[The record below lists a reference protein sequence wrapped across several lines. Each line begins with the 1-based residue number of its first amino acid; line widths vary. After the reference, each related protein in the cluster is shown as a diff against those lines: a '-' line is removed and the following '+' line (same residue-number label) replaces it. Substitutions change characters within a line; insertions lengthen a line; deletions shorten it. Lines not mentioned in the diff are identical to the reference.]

1 MRYSLEE
8 ISLLTG
14 AEIIGNKNEIIE
26 QIIFD
31 SRLIFSTEKTAF
43 IALTTKKNTGEK
55 YIDEVIQKGVK
66 TIIIEKKNNY
76 LHQKLYDNV
85 NWVLCSNTNDFLRI
99 LAKNHLENIN
109 LKTIGITG
117 SNGKTIIKEWL
128 YQCLWDK
135 INTVKSPKSFNSQIG
150 LPLSILQSEKSNELG
165 IFEVGVSLPNEMQKQ
180 AEIFSPK
187 IGIFTNLGTAH
198 SEHFKNEK
206 ELLTE
211 KLKLFEKSETIIFN
225 GDNIL
230 IKNTIYNL
238 FKNKKLISYG
248 KKPSNDIYIEFF
260 KHKKEFLNI
269 KILNKKDLQINF
281 SQKDSASIY
290 NILAIIAVLDLLEI
304 PHNEI
309 VKKVSEL
316 KAVEMRM
323 ESVIGERGNLIINDS
338 YNLDLDSL
346 KIALD
351 NISQYG
357 SKQRKILVLTD
368 VIDVKSPK
376 ETLYKKVSD
385 IVNKHNF
392 DKIYLIGDEITKFVN
407 LFNSKNFTFKDAIEL
422 SKDSDFKNIKNSII
436 LLKGARKFKLE
447 NIKKQLE
454 LLSHDTV
461 LEVNLSSIIK
471 NINIHKNFLKPSTKI
486 MAMVKA
492 YSYGLGGYEIAEFL
506 QHHKID
512 YFGVAYA
519 DEGVELRKNKIS
531 HPIMVMNPELN
542 SYDTIIEYNLEPEI
556 YNLNVLDLFINS
568 LRKKGIKEKYPIHI
582 KLETGMHRL
591 GFRRDELDKLLE
603 KIKLNNLNIAS
614 IFTHLSSADD
624 FKEKNYTLEQIK
636 KFIENSDYIV
646 SNIDY
651 TPIRHCLN
659 SSGITNYPEYQF
671 DMVRIGIG
679 MMGYSV
685 NPKIKPLLN
694 DVVCF
699 KSIITHIFPLKK
711 GESLGYN
718 RKFIAK
724 SNTNIATVAVG
735 YADGIPRMIG
745 NGKGKINVNNKLY
758 PIVGNICMDM
768 LMLDIGNDNI
778 FQGDEVIIFGKNPNL
793 EEFAK
798 YCETIPYEILTS
810 ISRRVKRIFIKD

>member
-1 MRYSLEE
+1 MKYSLKE

-14 AEIIGNKNEIIE
+14 AKVIGDENEILE

-31 SRLIFSTEKTAF
+31 SRLIFSTKKTAF
-43 IALTTKKNTGEK
+43 IALKTKKNTGEK
-55 YIDEVIQKGVK
+55 YISEAIQKGIK
-66 TIIIEKKNNY
+66 TIISEKKPEC
-76 LHQKLYDNV
+76 LQQELYNSV
-85 NWVLCSNTNDFLRI
+85 NWILCSDTNDFLRI
-99 LAKNHLENIN
+99 LAKKHLENLN

-135 INTVKSPKSFNSQIG
+135 INSVKSPKSFNSQIG
-150 LPLSILQSEKSNELG
+150 LPLSILQAGKTDELG
-165 IFEVGVSLPNEMQKQ
+165 IFEVGISLPKEMQKQ
-180 AEIFSPK
+180 SEIFLPK
-187 IGIFTNLGTAH
+187 IGIFTYLGTAH
-198 SEHFKNEK
+198 SEYFENEE
-206 ELLTE
+206 ELLQE

-225 GDNIL
+225 GDNL
-230 IKNTIYNL
+230 LVKNTIRNI

-248 KKPSNDIYIEFF
+248 QNPYNDIFLEIPKLQNES
-260 KHKKEFLNI
+260 LNI
-269 KILNKKDLQINF
+269 KFKNKPDLQIHF
-281 SQKDSASIY
+281 SRRDTASMC
-290 NILAIIAVLDLLEI
+290 NILAVIAVLDLLKI

-309 VKKVSEL
+309 AKRVSEL

-323 ESVIGERGNLIINDS
+323 ESVIGERGNLIIDDS

-346 KIALD
+346 KIAL
-351 NISQYG
+351 NNLSQYG

-368 VIDVKSPK
+368 IIDVKFPK
-376 ETLYKKVSD
+376 EILYKRVSNM
-385 IVNKHNF
+385 VNEHSFN
-392 DKIYLIGDEITKFVN
+392 KIYLIGKEITNFVN
-407 LFNSKNFTFKDAIEL
+407 LFRSENFTFKDTTEL
-422 SKDSDFKNIKNSII
+422 SKDQNFRNLENSLI

-454 LLSHDTV
+454 LLSHDTI
-461 LEVNLSSIIK
+461 LEINLSSVIK

-542 SYDTIIEYNLEPEI
+542 SYDTIIEYKLEPEI
-556 YNLNVLDLFINS
+556 YNLKVLDLFINT
-568 LRKKGIKEKYPIHI
+568 LKTRRIKEKYSIHI

-591 GFRRDELDKLLE
+591 GFRGEELDDLLE
-603 KIKLNNLNIAS
+603 KIKLNNINIAS

-624 FKEKNYTLEQIK
+624 FGERNYTLEQMKIFK
-636 KFIENSDYIV
+636 ENSDYIIN
-646 SNIDY
+646 NIDY
-651 TPIRHCLN
+651 NPIRHCLN

-679 MMGYSV
+679 MMGYSA
-685 NPKIKPLLN
+685 NPKIKPLLS

-699 KSIITHIFPLKK
+699 KSVVTHIFPLKK

-724 SNTNIATVAVG
+724 ENTNIATISVG
-735 YADGIPRMIG
+735 YADGIPRIIG
-745 NGKGKINVNNKLY
+745 NGKGQINIKGKLY

-778 FQGDEVIIFGKNPNL
+778 SQGDEVIIFGKNPNL

-798 YCETIPYEILTS
+798 YCQTIPYEILTS
-810 ISRRVKRIFIKD
+810 ISRRVKRIFIKE

>member
-1 MRYSLEE
+1 MRYSLKE

-14 AEIIGNKNEIIE
+14 AEIIGNKNESIE

-43 IALTTKKNTGEK
+43 ITLTTEKNTGEK
-55 YIDEVIQKGVK
+55 YIDEVIRKGIK
-66 TIIIEKKNNY
+66 TIITEKKNNY
-76 LHQKLYDNV
+76 LHKKLYNNV
-85 NWVLCSNTNDFLRI
+85 NWILCSNTNDFLRI
-99 LAKNHLENIN
+99 LAKNHLENLN

-135 INTVKSPKSFNSQIG
+135 INSVKSPKSFNSQIG
-150 LPLSILQSEKSNELG
+150 LPLSILQAEKSDELG

-187 IGIFTNLGTAH
+187 IGIFTNLGTSH

-206 ELLTE
+206 ELLKE
-211 KLKLFEKSETIIFN
+211 KLKLFERSETIIFN
-225 GDNIL
+225 GDNTL
-230 IKNTIYNL
+230 VKNTIYNL

-248 KKPSNDIYIEFF
+248 KKHSNDIYIEFF
-260 KHKKEFLNI
+260 KHQNEFLNI
-269 KILNKKDLQINF
+269 KTLNKKDLQIF
-281 SQKDSASIY
+281 FVQKDSASIY
-290 NILAIIAVLDLLEI
+290 NILAIIAVLDLLKI

-351 NISQYG
+351 NISQYR
-357 SKQRKILVLTD
+357 SKQKKILVLTD
-368 VIDVKSPK
+368 IIDVKSSK

-385 IVNKHNF
+385 MINKHNF
-392 DKIYLIGDEITKFVN
+392 DKIYLIGEEITKFAN
-407 LFNSKNFTFKDAIEL
+407 LFNSKNFTFKNTFEL
-422 SKDSDFKNIKNSII
+422 YEDSDFKTIKNSII

-454 LLSHDTV
+454 LLSHDTI
-461 LEVNLSSIIK
+461 LEVNLNSIIK

-542 SYDTIIEYNLEPEI
+542 SYDTIIEYKLEPEI

-568 LRKKGIKEKYPIHI
+568 LIKKGIKEKYPIHI

-624 FKEKNYTLEQIK
+624 FKEKKYTLEQIK
-636 KFIENSDYIV
+636 IFIENSDYIV
-646 SNIDY
+646 NNIDY
-651 TPIRHCLN
+651 IPIRHCLN

-724 SNTNIATVAVG
+724 NNTNIATVAVG

-778 FQGDEVIIFGKNPNL
+778 FQGDEVIIFGENPNL